1 MQNWRHKL
9 KNATLLKI
17 KSLEEKINAIADMLL
32 VDIRAIDDLQKKFEK
47 LEAKKNG
54 TKTNTTQRKRESV

>member
-1 MQNWRHKL
+1 M

-32 VDIRAIDDLQKKFEK
+32 VDIRAINDLQKKFEK
-47 LEAKKNG
+47 LEVKKNG
-54 TKTNTTQRKRESV
+54 TKANTTQRKRESV

>member
-1 MQNWRHKL
+1 MQNWRQKL

-32 VDIRAIDDLQKKFEK
+32 IDIRAIDDLQKK

>member
-1 MQNWRHKL
+1 M
-9 KNATLLKI
+9 KNATLIKI

-32 VDIRAIDDLQKKFEK
+32 IDIRAIDDLQKKFEK
-47 LEAKKNG
+47 LEVKKNG